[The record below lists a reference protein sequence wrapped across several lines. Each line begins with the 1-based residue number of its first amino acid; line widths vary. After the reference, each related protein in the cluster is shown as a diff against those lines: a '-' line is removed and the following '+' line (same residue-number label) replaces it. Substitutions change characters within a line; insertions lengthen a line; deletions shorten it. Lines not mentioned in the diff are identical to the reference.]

1 MAEREALKREIEEL
15 QNLINDYKSTHGDI
29 PSSSAQWDHARHG
42 SRRGQSRDHASHYTQ
57 SHSSIPQP
65 YVPHSSGSWRKTY
78 SLNNKTNRA
87 VGSHESHPALDHL
100 NQPPHCIATSGAT
113 ATGEDVGL
121 VGNNSVLFKKLT
133 TEQTKSKSATYSL
146 SVQSDTS
153 KERKSDASGKRTVLI
168 SATEKNDHG
177 CSSTSELTDSTV
189 SSEPERKIKP
199 TFKSSS
205 AVNNPSIPSTVKL
218 PAQIQVK
225 PHLPTAAISNRTVV
239 LSSANK
245 DSSMASSTSNL
256 QSQASLSPT
265 KLLQSQA
272 SLSPAKLL
280 QSQASLSSPKLLQS
294 QASLS
299 PPKLLQSQ
307 ASLSPPK
314 LLQSQTSLSPAKLL
328 QSQTSLSPA
337 KLLQSQTS
345 LSPAKLLQSQA
356 SLSPTKLLQSQASLS
371 PAKPQLKLDST
382 QTRIASPCRKRS
394 RFTWLKNQE
403 MVNIKSTSKPVN
415 SLSPATESSPGTA
428 TVRRVSS
435 ANKRVSRKP
444 LSLSLGDPKTSKYT
458 WVSSSCS
465 LSTAGKAN
473 TSTKM
478 LRKPLSPKS
487 LKIPVRTSQGGLEGP
502 KKEKKY
508 GTTSTTSS
516 KKSRGGGATTSHAG
530 HTSRYRWKAAGQ
542 NATANASSTSRT
554 THKSTVYRW
563 TANKNAQ
570 KGEKGSAVSSSSA
583 RINPTTTPLSA
594 GAFKLRSQTK
604 IIRKSVSSPSLERR
618 YSPIVQTIRS
628 RYSLW
633 RRTHAQVK
641 SPTNARRAQPKVL
654 VSFGRHKLRRLSL
667 TATSL
672 GTSRSGP
679 TSSSVRSPAS
689 HRVIKTRYKI
699 DTRRAHTIQSFRV
712 KRVHSTRIHLQNR
725 LRTSPERQWRGRS
738 MRWIGGAL
746 YRVSANKL
754 SRTQTT
760 STPNSRPGEW
770 YNPYVSSTSNQ
781 GRTSAT
787 RYVASRAVQ
796 RSLAIIRQA
805 KQKKQKAKQY
815 CMYYNRFGKCNHGD
829 TCPYIHDPDKV
840 AVCTRFLRGTCK
852 RTDGTCPFSHKV
864 AKEKMPVCSYF
875 LKGICNNSSCPYSHV
890 YVSRKA
896 DVCKDFVRGY
906 CPQGDKCKKKH
917 TLVCPDFSST
927 GVCPRGSKCKLHHRQ
942 RVKRTGSN
950 TSFGPAKKARTR
962 DIIKSSEEVQAPST
976 ESIQADEG
984 SSSSGPE
991 KLPSFISLSSSPD
1004 MSENPDSPK
1013 IPSAAG
1019 LQAKVPDQFPV
1030 GIIDGSPV
1038 SQNSTGAHQT
1048 TMAFHMKDTAYQAT
1062 ILIFNTNRT
1071 LTKGGLMVG
1080 VLIDEPASCTPPP
1093 PPPLL
1098 RRASCSV
1105 LCDKRLAVAT
1115 GNLVNRRRQQ
1125 RQGALIHRGK
1135 GLAAEH
1141 DKPAAVL
1148 TR

>member
-29 PSSSAQWDHARHG
+29 PSSSAQWDNGRHG
-42 SRRGQSRDHASHYTQ
+42 SRRGQSQGHASHYTQ
-57 SHSSIPQP
+57 SCSSMPQP
-65 YVPHSSGSWRKTY
+65 YVPRSSGSWRKTY

-87 VGSHESHPALDHL
+87 VGSQECQPALDHL
-100 NQPPHCIATSGAT
+100 NQHPQCTATSGAT
-113 ATGEDVGL
+113 ATGDDVGL
-121 VGNNSVLFKKLT
+121 VGNNSVSFKKLT
-133 TEQTKSKSATYSL
+133 TEQTKSISSTYSGI
-146 SVQSDTS
+146 SNVQSETS
-153 KERKSDASGKRTVLI
+153 KERKSDASAKRTVLI
-168 SATEKNDHG
+168 SATGKTNHG
-177 CSSTSELTDSTV
+177 CPSTNELTDST
-189 SSEPERKIKP
+189 SSSVPERKIKP
-199 TFKSSS
+199 TLKSSS
-205 AVNNPSIPSTVKL
+205 AVKSPSIPSTVKL
-218 PAQIQVK
+218 PAQLQVK

-239 LSSANK
+239 LPSANK
-245 DSSMASSTSNL
+245 DLSMASSTSNL
-256 QSQASLSPT
+256 QSQATLSPT
-265 KLLQSQA
+265 KL
-272 SLSPAKLL
+272 
-280 QSQASLSSPKLLQS
+280 
-294 QASLS
+294 
-299 PPKLLQSQ
+299 
-307 ASLSPPK
+307 
-314 LLQSQTSLSPAKLL
+314 
-328 QSQTSLSPA
+328 
-337 KLLQSQTS
+337 
-345 LSPAKLLQSQA
+345 
-356 SLSPTKLLQSQASLS
+356 
-371 PAKPQLKLDST
+371 QLKPDST
-382 QTRIASPCRKRS
+382 QKCIASPCHKRS
-394 RFTWLKNQE
+394 RFTWVKNQE
-403 MVNIKSTSKPVN
+403 MVNIKSTPRPVN
-415 SLSPATESSPGTA
+415 SLSPAPESSPGTA

-435 ANKRVSRKP
+435 SNKRVSRKP
-444 LSLSLGDPKTSKYT
+444 LSLSLGAPKTSKYT

-487 LKIPVRTSQGGLEGP
+487 LKIPVRTSQGGLEGH
-502 KKEKKY
+502 KKEKRY
-508 GTTSTTSS
+508 GTTSTNSS
-516 KKSRGGGATTSHAG
+516 KKSRASATTSHAP

-542 NATANASSTSRT
+542 NATANVSSSTSRT

-563 TANKNAQ
+563 TSNKNAQ

-583 RINPTTTPLSA
+583 RIYPTTTLLSP

-604 IIRKSVSSPSLERR
+604 IIRKSVSNPSLERR

-679 TSSSVRSPAS
+679 TSSPVRSPAS
-689 HRVIKTRYKI
+689 HRGIKTRYKI
-699 DTRRAHTIQSFRV
+699 DTRKAHTIQSFRV
-712 KRVHSTRIHLQNR
+712 KRVHSARIVLQNR

-805 KQKKQKAKQY
+805 RQKKQKAKQY

-942 RVKRTGSN
+942 SVKRTGSN
-950 TSFGPAKKARTR
+950 ASFGPAKKARTR
-962 DIIKSSEEVQAPST
+962 DIIKSTEEVT

-1013 IPSAAG
+1013 IPPAAG
-1019 LQAKVPDQFPV
+1019 LQAK
-1030 GIIDGSPV
+1030 
-1038 SQNSTGAHQT
+1038 
-1048 TMAFHMKDTAYQAT
+1048 
-1062 ILIFNTNRT
+1062 
-1071 LTKGGLMVG
+1071 G
-1080 VLIDEPASCTPPP
+1080 VYCI
-1093 PPPLL
+1093 
-1098 RRASCSV
+1098 
-1105 LCDKRLAVAT
+1105 
-1115 GNLVNRRRQQ
+1115 
-1125 RQGALIHRGK
+1125 
-1135 GLAAEH
+1135 
-1141 DKPAAVL
+1141 
-1148 TR
+1148 

>member
-29 PSSSAQWDHARHG
+29 PSSSAQWDHARDG
-42 SRRGQSRDHASHYTQ
+42 SRKGQSQGHASHYTQ
-57 SHSSIPQP
+57 SLSSMPQP
-65 YVPHSSGSWRKTY
+65 YAPHSSGSWRKTY

-87 VGSHESHPALDHL
+87 VGSQESHPALDHL
-100 NQPPHCIATSGAT
+100 NQHPLHIATSGAT
-113 ATGEDVGL
+113 ATGDDVGL

-133 TEQTKSKSATYSL
+133 TEQKKSNSATYSL
-146 SVQSDTS
+146 SVLSETS
-153 KERKSDASGKRTVLI
+153 KERKSEASGKGTVLI
-168 SATEKNDHG
+168 SATEKNDYG
-177 CSSTSELTDSTV
+177 CSSTNVLIDST
-189 SSEPERKIKP
+189 SLSEPERKIKP
-199 TFKSSS
+199 TLKSSS

-218 PAQIQVK
+218 PTQLQVK

-239 LSSANK
+239 LPSANK

-265 KLLQSQA
+265 KLLHSQASLSPTKLLHSQASLSPTKLLHSQA

-280 QSQASLSSPKLLQS
+280 QSQATLSPAKLLHS

-299 PPKLLQSQ
+299 PTNLLH
-307 ASLSPPK
+307 
-314 LLQSQTSLSPAKLL
+314 
-328 QSQTSLSPA
+328 
-337 KLLQSQTS
+337 
-345 LSPAKLLQSQA
+345 SQA
-356 SLSPTKLLQSQASLS
+356 SLSPTKLLQSQATLS
-371 PAKPQLKLDST
+371 PAKLLQSQATLSPAKLQLKPDST
-382 QTRIASPCRKRS
+382 PTRIALPCHKRS
-394 RFTWLKNQE
+394 RFTWVKNQE
-403 MVNIKSTSKPVN
+403 MVNIKSTPKPVN
-415 SLSPATESSPGTA
+415 SLSPASESSPGTA

-435 ANKRVSRKP
+435 SNKRVSRKP
-444 LSLSLGDPKTSKYT
+444 LSLSLGAPKTSNYT

-487 LKIPVRTSQGGLEGP
+487 LKIPVRSSQSGVEGH
-502 KKEKKY
+502 KKEKRY
-508 GTTSTTSS
+508 GTTSTTSA
-516 KKSRGGGATTSHAG
+516 KKCRAGGATTSHAG

-542 NATANASSTSRT
+542 NTTANAPSSTSRT
-554 THKSTVYRW
+554 THKNTVYRW

-583 RINPTTTPLSA
+583 RINPTITPLSA

-604 IIRKSVSSPSLERR
+604 IIRKSVSNPSLERR

-633 RRTHAQVK
+633 RQTHAQVK
-641 SPTNARRAQPKVL
+641 TPTNARRAQPKVL

-672 GTSRSGP
+672 GTSRSAP
-679 TSSSVRSPAS
+679 TSSPVRSPAS

-712 KRVHSTRIHLQNR
+712 KRVHSARILLQNR

-829 TCPYIHDPDKV
+829 ACPYIHDPDKV

-927 GVCPRGSKCKLHHRQ
+927 SECPRGSKCKLHHRQ
-942 RVKRTGSN
+942 SVKRTASN

-1013 IPSAAG
+1013 IPPAAG
-1019 LQAKVPDQFPV
+1019 LQAKGKTLHIKPRFLSSTQTEP
-1030 GIIDGSPV
+1030 SPKE
-1038 SQNSTGAHQT
+1038 G
-1048 TMAFHMKDTAYQAT
+1048 
-1062 ILIFNTNRT
+1062 
-1071 LTKGGLMVG
+1071 
-1080 VLIDEPASCTPPP
+1080 
-1093 PPPLL
+1093 
-1098 RRASCSV
+1098 
-1105 LCDKRLAVAT
+1105 
-1115 GNLVNRRRQQ
+1115 
-1125 RQGALIHRGK
+1125 
-1135 GLAAEH
+1135 
-1141 DKPAAVL
+1141 
-1148 TR
+1148 

>member
-1 MAEREALKREIEEL
+1 MLSNFILLLDFAD
-15 QNLINDYKSTHGDI
+15 LINDYKSTHGDI

-100 NQPPHCIATSGAT
+100 NQPPHLIATSGAT

-256 QSQASLSPT
+256 QSQASLSP
-265 KLLQSQA
+265 
-272 SLSPAKLL
+272 
-280 QSQASLSSPKLLQS
+280 
-294 QASLS
+294 
-299 PPKLLQSQ
+299 
-307 ASLSPPK
+307 
-314 LLQSQTSLSPAKLL
+314 
-328 QSQTSLSPA
+328 
-337 KLLQSQTS
+337 
-345 LSPAKLLQSQA
+345 
-356 SLSPTKLLQSQASLS
+356 
-371 PAKPQLKLDST
+371 AKPQLKLDST

-394 RFTWLKNQE
+394 RFTWVKNQE

-415 SLSPATESSPGTA
+415 SLSSATESSPGTA

-435 ANKRVSRKP
+435 ANKKVSRKP
-444 LSLSLGDPKTSKYT
+444 LSLSLGDPKTSKY
-458 WVSSSCS
+458 
-465 LSTAGKAN
+465 TAGKAN

-487 LKIPVRTSQGGLEGP
+487 LKIPVRTSQGGQEGP

-672 GTSRSGP
+672 GTSRSG
-679 TSSSVRSPAS
+679 
-689 HRVIKTRYKI
+689 
-699 DTRRAHTIQSFRV
+699 Q
-712 KRVHSTRIHLQNR
+712 
-725 LRTSPERQWRGRS
+725 
-738 MRWIGGAL
+738 
-746 YRVSANKL
+746 
-754 SRTQTT
+754 
-760 STPNSRPGEW
+760 
-770 YNPYVSSTSNQ
+770 
-781 GRTSAT
+781 
-787 RYVASRAVQ
+787 
-796 RSLAIIRQA
+796 
-805 KQKKQKAKQY
+805 
-815 CMYYNRFGKCNHGD
+815 
-829 TCPYIHDPDKV
+829 
-840 AVCTRFLRGTCK
+840 
-852 RTDGTCPFSHKV
+852 
-864 AKEKMPVCSYF
+864 
-875 LKGICNNSSCPYSHV
+875 
-890 YVSRKA
+890 
-896 DVCKDFVRGY
+896 
-906 CPQGDKCKKKH
+906 
-917 TLVCPDFSST
+917 
-927 GVCPRGSKCKLHHRQ
+927 
-942 RVKRTGSN
+942 
-950 TSFGPAKKARTR
+950 
-962 DIIKSSEEVQAPST
+962 
-976 ESIQADEG
+976 
-984 SSSSGPE
+984 
-991 KLPSFISLSSSPD
+991 
-1004 MSENPDSPK
+1004 
-1013 IPSAAG
+1013 
-1019 LQAKVPDQFPV
+1019 
-1030 GIIDGSPV
+1030 
-1038 SQNSTGAHQT
+1038 
-1048 TMAFHMKDTAYQAT
+1048 
-1062 ILIFNTNRT
+1062 
-1071 LTKGGLMVG
+1071 
-1080 VLIDEPASCTPPP
+1080 
-1093 PPPLL
+1093 LL
-1098 RRASCSV
+1098 
-1105 LCDKRLAVAT
+1105 
-1115 GNLVNRRRQQ
+1115 
-1125 RQGALIHRGK
+1125 
-1135 GLAAEH
+1135 
-1141 DKPAAVL
+1141 
-1148 TR
+1148 

>member
-42 SRRGQSRDHASHYTQ
+42 SRRGHSQGHASHFTQ
-57 SHSSIPQP
+57 SCSSMPQP

-87 VGSHESHPALDHL
+87 IGSQESHPALDHL
-100 NQPPHCIATSGAT
+100 NQPPHRIATSGAT
-113 ATGEDVGL
+113 ATGDDVGL

-133 TEQTKSKSATYSL
+133 TEQTKSKSATYL
-146 SVQSDTS
+146 HSVQSEAS

-168 SATEKNDHG
+168 SATGKTDHG
-177 CSSTSELTDSTV
+177 CSSTNELTDST
-189 SSEPERKIKP
+189 SSSQPERKIKP
-199 TFKSSS
+199 TLKSSS

-218 PAQIQVK
+218 SAQLQVK

-239 LSSANK
+239 LPSANK
-245 DSSMASSTSNL
+245 DSSMISSTSNL

-280 QSQASLSSPKLLQS
+280 QSQA
-294 QASLS
+294 
-299 PPKLLQSQ
+299 
-307 ASLSPPK
+307 
-314 LLQSQTSLSPAKLL
+314 T
-328 QSQTSLSPA
+328 
-337 KLLQSQTS
+337 
-345 LSPAKLLQSQA
+345 
-356 SLSPTKLLQSQASLS
+356 LSPTKL
-371 PAKPQLKLDST
+371 QLKPDST
-382 QTRIASPCRKRS
+382 QTSIASPCHKKS
-394 RFTWLKNQE
+394 RFTWVKNQE
-403 MVNIKSTSKPVN
+403 MVNIKSTPKPVN
-415 SLSPATESSPGTA
+415 SLSPASESTPGTA
-428 TVRRVSS
+428 TVRRVSTS
-435 ANKRVSRKP
+435 NKRVSRKP
-444 LSLSLGDPKTSKYT
+444 LSLSLGAPKTSKYT

-465 LSTAGKAN
+465 LSTGGKAN
-473 TSTKM
+473 TSTKI

-502 KKEKKY
+502 KKEKRY

-516 KKSRGGGATTSHAG
+516 KKSRAGGATTSHAG

-542 NATANASSTSRT
+542 NATANASSSTSRT

-583 RINPTTTPLSA
+583 RINPTTTQLSA

-604 IIRKSVSSPSLERR
+604 IIRKSVSNPSLERR

-679 TSSSVRSPAS
+679 TSSSVRSPPS

-699 DTRRAHTIQSFRV
+699 DTRRAHTIQSSRV
-712 KRVHSTRIHLQNR
+712 KRVHSARILLQNR

-942 RVKRTGSN
+942 SVKRTSSN

-984 SSSSGPE
+984 SSSSGLE

-1004 MSENPDSPK
+1004 MSENPDSPM
-1013 IPSAAG
+1013 IPPAAG
-1019 LQAKVPDQFPV
+1019 LQAKGKTLHIKPRFLSSTQTEP
-1030 GIIDGSPV
+1030 SPKE
-1038 SQNSTGAHQT
+1038 G
-1048 TMAFHMKDTAYQAT
+1048 
-1062 ILIFNTNRT
+1062 
-1071 LTKGGLMVG
+1071 
-1080 VLIDEPASCTPPP
+1080 
-1093 PPPLL
+1093 
-1098 RRASCSV
+1098 
-1105 LCDKRLAVAT
+1105 
-1115 GNLVNRRRQQ
+1115 
-1125 RQGALIHRGK
+1125 
-1135 GLAAEH
+1135 
-1141 DKPAAVL
+1141 
-1148 TR
+1148 